1 MQRFLKCFLCE
12 DEHHLV
18 DCSHLFA
25 AQKLVKKCKDKD
37 KTKHKSADD
46 FQTLTELLKNK
57 HKKHRVYNAKS
68 DDSEISDNNEKDENE
83 KSENIATLSKNIVS
97 KISEFN
103 WVADSDVFSHM
114 TDQLQLFNDFLVC
127 IKKCIIKV
135 EEKKLYVNHCDTAVM
150 QNHHKNSVKLS
161 SVLHVSKLEMNLLS
175 ERRMC
180 KKDLQES
187 FDDKDLYMHDKRRK
201 QMIEILEC
209 KDVYIVKRIANN
221 LDEFA
226 LLSAMQHDISSA
238 FSAMHSSMNLD
249 DSMNLDHF
257 TSHTDV
263 IHHEN
268 KVEVDHNQLNFANDK
283 SFKLYKLWHHRFTHL
298 ESAKLH
304 QLHKIIT
311 LKKSIFINDS
321 HKNVCEICALIKF
334 INKREHNVND
344 QKTSI
349 LTFIFIDICES
360 LSSFLNSESYF
371 LEIVDNHF
379 KKTWCISLKQRFN
392 ASDALRKWKLSIK
405 LHSNVKLLSVHSDN
419 VTKLKVIL
427 NDWCSSVDIAS
438 QYIVSHM
445 LIQNE
450 VVERVICI
458 TENLMQVMIKNAELL
473 IEFWAEV
480 AKTDVYLQNQIITRL
495 LINEVLMISKKT
507 FIKIKL
513 SIDHVQV
520 WECKCYSYVDLKSLS
535 IEDRWDKFMNRDR
548 LDVFMRYVKNI
559 NKQYHLWV
567 SDLDQVIKNHV
578 VKFAEDEKNENM
590 NLQLCKQTF
599 NVLSERKSVKRSS
612 KNNVSTN
619 VSKFDTFMIDVSSES
634 TDALKTIAI
643 NLNALNSKITSHTSD
658 ERKAYV
664 NVQITQKVF
673 ASSMFKSAA

>member
-1 MQRFLKCFLCE
+1 LQRFLKCFLCE